1 MKIQREVVIPGEGQ
15 SFRLFSPSL
24 RDHFFWHYHPEYEL
38 VYVEAMAG
46 IRHVGLH
53 VSSYVE
59 SDLVLIGP
67 NIPHLNFDYG
77 LKTEYHQVVVQLA
90 PDFLGDALQ
99 HAPELAG
106 VERLFAR
113 AAFGLSFGGA
123 VKQRVGEELKAMFAL
138 GHFDQLM
145 ALLRIFYR
153 LAAAREDVLQ
163 LNHENTSVKSLLND
177 KIRMSSVYEYIH
189 RRYDRSPDVNEIAA
203 QVHLSTAA
211 FCRYFKRQ
219 TRMTFTDFV
228 NQYRVGQAKTLLLQ
242 GRSVTEAAYDVG
254 LESLSYFNKLFRR
267 HTGENPSEF
276 KKRHTVF
283 PPHSS
288 HGPTPG
294 V

>member
-1 MKIQREVVIPGEGQ
+1 MKIQREIVLPGAGQ

-38 VYVEAMAG
+38 VYVEATAG

-77 LKTEYHQVVVQLA
+77 LQTEYHQVVVQLKQ
-90 PDFLGDALQ
+90 DFLGDALQ
-99 HAPELAG
+99 HTPELAS

-113 AAFGLSFGGA
+113 AAYGLSFGGA
-123 VKQRVGEELKAMFAL
+123 IKQRVGEELKAMFSL
-138 GHFDQLM
+138 GHFEQLV
-145 ALLRIFYR
+145 ALLHIFHR
-153 LAAAREDVLQ
+153 LAEERTDVVQ
-163 LNHENTSVKSLLND
+163 LNAEHTSVKNLLND

-189 RRYDRSPDVNEIAA
+189 QRYDRNPDVKEIAA
-203 QVHLSTAA
+203 RVRLSTAA

-219 TRMTFTDFV
+219 TQMTFTDFV
-228 NQYRVGQAKTLLLQ
+228 NQYRIGQAKTLLLQ
-242 GRSVTEAAYDVG
+242 GRSVSEVAFEVG

-267 HTGENPSEF
+267 HAGMNPSEF
-276 KKRHTVF
+276 KKRYLS
-283 PPHSS
+283 PAHSIPA
-288 HGPTPG
+288 PTPG
-294 V
+294 P

>member
-24 RDHFFWHYHPEYEL
+24 RDHFYWHYHPEYEL
-38 VYVEAMAG
+38 VYVEATAG

-77 LKTEYHQVVVQLA
+77 LKTEYHQVVVQLKE
-90 PDFLGDALQ
+90 DFLGSALA
-99 HAPELAG
+99 HTPELAG

-113 AAFGLSFGGA
+113 AAFGLSFGGE
-123 VKQRVGEELKAMFAL
+123 VKERVGAELKAMFGL
-138 GHFDQLM
+138 GHFEQLV
-145 ALLRIFYR
+145 ALLRIFYD
-153 LAAAREDVLQ
+153 LAEVQGDVLQ
-163 LNHENTSVKSLLND
+163 LNEEHTGVKSMLAD

-189 RRYDRSPDVNEIAA
+189 NRYDRQPDVNEVAA

-228 NQYRVGQAKTLLLQ
+228 NQYRIGQAKTLLLQ
-242 GRSVTEAAYDVG
+242 GRSVTEAAFEVG
-254 LESLSYFNKLFRR
+254 LESISYFNKLFRL
-267 HTGENPSEF
+267 HEGMNPSEF
-276 KKRHTVF
+276 KKRYRGHFT
-283 PPHSS
+283 
-288 HGPTPG
+288 G
-294 V
+294 

>member
-1 MKIQREVVIPGEGQ
+1 MKVQLEVVLPGEGQ
-15 SFRLFSPSL
+15 SFKLFSPSL
-24 RDHFFWHYHPEYEL
+24 RDHFYWHYHPEYEL
-38 VYVEAMAG
+38 VYVEATAG

-77 LKTEYHQVVVQLA
+77 LQTEYRQVVVQLKE
-90 PDFLGDALQ
+90 DFLGNAFL
-99 HAPELAG
+99 HTPELAA

-113 AAFGLSFGGA
+113 AAFGLAFGGA
-123 VKQRVGEELKAMFAL
+123 VKQRVGEELKAMFGL
-138 GHFDQLM
+138 GHFEQLV
-145 ALLRIFYR
+145 ALLRVFHQ
-153 LAAAREDVLQ
+153 LAEERTEVVQ
-163 LNHENTSVKSLLND
+163 LNKENTSVKVFMND

-189 RRYDRSPDVNEIAA
+189 RRYDTAPDVNEIAA

-242 GRSVTEAAYDVG
+242 GRSVSEVAYDVG
-254 LESLSYFNKLFRR
+254 LESISYFNKLFRR
-267 HTGENPSEF
+267 HEGMNPSEF
-276 KKRHTVF
+276 KKRHLGGGGERPSV
-283 PPHSS
+283 
-288 HGPTPG
+288 
-294 V
+294 

>member
-1 MKIQREVVIPGEGQ
+1 MKIQREVVVPGEGQ

-24 RDHFFWHYHPEYEL
+24 RDHFYWHYHPEYEL
-38 VYVEAMAG
+38 VYVEATAG
-46 IRHVGLH
+46 IRHVGRH

-90 PDFLGDALQ
+90 PDFLGDALL

-113 AAFGLSFGGA
+113 AAFGLAFNGA
-123 VKQRVGEELKAMFAL
+123 VKERAGAELKAMFAL
-138 GHFDQLM
+138 GAFEQLV

-153 LAAAREDVLQ
+153 LADEGADVVQ
-163 LNHENTSVKSLLND
+163 LNEEPTGVKSMLTD
-177 KIRMSSVYEYIH
+177 KVRMSSVYEYIH
-189 RRYDRSPDVNEIAA
+189 RRYDRDPDVNEIAA

-219 TRMTFTDFV
+219 TRMTFTEFV
-228 NQYRVGQAKTLLLQ
+228 NQYRIGQAKTLLLH
-242 GRSVTEAAYDVG
+242 GRSVTEAAYEVG
-254 LESLSYFNKLFRR
+254 LESLSYFNKLFRLQE
-267 HTGENPSEF
+267 GMNPSEF
-276 KKRHTVF
+276 KKRYL
-283 PPHSS
+283 PHFI
-288 HGPTPG
+288 G
-294 V
+294 

>member
-1 MKIQREVVIPGEGQ
+1 MKIQLEKVVPGEGQ

-24 RDHFFWHYHPEYEL
+24 RDHFYWHYHPEYEL
-38 VYVEAMAG
+38 VYVEATAG

-53 VSSYVE
+53 VSSYIE

-77 LKTEYHQVVVQLA
+77 LQTEYHQVVVQLKT
-90 PDFLGDALQ
+90 DFLGDALL
-99 HAPELAG
+99 HTPELSG

-123 VKQRVGEELKAMFAL
+123 VKARVGAELKAMFSL
-138 GHFDQLM
+138 GHFDQLV
-145 ALLRIFYR
+145 ALLRVFHQ
-153 LAAAREDVLQ
+153 LAEEKGDVVQ
-163 LNHENTSVKSLLND
+163 LNEEYTGVKSMLAD
-177 KIRMSSVYEYIH
+177 KVRMSSVYEYIH

-228 NQYRVGQAKTLLLQ
+228 NQYRIGQAKTLLLQ
-242 GRSVTEAAYDVG
+242 GRSVTEVTFDVG

-267 HTGENPSEF
+267 HEGLNPSDF
-276 KKRHTVF
+276 KRRYRDHFT
-283 PPHSS
+283 
-288 HGPTPG
+288 G
-294 V
+294 

>member
-1 MKIQREVVIPGEGQ
+1 MKIQREIVTPGEGQ

-24 RDHFFWHYHPEYEL
+24 RDHFYWHYHPEYEL
-38 VYVEAMAG
+38 VYVEATAG

-90 PDFLGDALQ
+90 ADFLGNALV
-99 HAPELAG
+99 HTPELAG

-113 AAFGLSFGGA
+113 AAYGLSFGDA
-123 VKQRVGEELKAMFAL
+123 VKQRIGAELKAMFSM
-138 GHFDQLM
+138 GHFEQLV
-145 ALLRIFYR
+145 ALLRIFYA
-153 LAAAREDVLQ
+153 LAEEKDVVQ
-163 LNHENTSVKSLLND
+163 LNEEHTGVKSMLND

-189 RRYDRSPDVNEIAA
+189 RRYDKAPDVNEIAA

-242 GRSVTEAAYDVG
+242 GRGVSEVAYDVG
-254 LESLSYFNKLFRR
+254 LESISYFNKLFRR
-267 HTGENPSEF
+267 HAGENPSEF
-276 KKRHTVF
+276 KKRYRDHF
-283 PPHSS
+283 I
-288 HGPTPG
+288 G
-294 V
+294 

>member
-1 MKIQREVVIPGEGQ
+1 MKIQLERVILGEGQ

-38 VYVEAMAG
+38 VYVEATAG

-90 PDFLGDALQ
+90 VDFLGDALK

-113 AAFGLSFGGA
+113 AEFGLAFGGA
-123 VKQRVGEELKAMFAL
+123 VKQQVGAELKAMFGL
-138 GHFDQLM
+138 GHFEQLI
-145 ALLRIFYR
+145 ALLRILYQ
-153 LAAAREDVLQ
+153 LAGEQNDVTQ
-163 LNHENTSVKSLLND
+163 LNEERTGVKSMLAD
-177 KIRMSSVYEYIH
+177 KVRMSSVYEYIH
-189 RRYDRSPDVNEIAA
+189 RRYDRGADVNEIAA

-228 NQYRVGQAKTLLLQ
+228 NQYRIGQAKTLLLQ
-242 GRSVTEAAYDVG
+242 GSSVTEAAFEVG
-254 LESLSYFNKLFRR
+254 LESVSYFNKLFKQ
-267 HTGENPSEF
+267 HEGMNPSAF
-276 KKRHTVF
+276 RKRYRDHFT
-283 PPHSS
+283 
-288 HGPTPG
+288 G
-294 V
+294 